1 MTKSRISNTHF
12 ISLTA
17 DLAHE
22 VVKDKFDYINDYT
35 DYRNHSKA
43 QELFEK
49 TYDLF
54 QSIVGEYLEV
64 EGRTR

>member
-1 MTKSRISNTHF
+1 MTKSKISNTHF

-17 DLAHE
+17 DLTHE

-35 DYRNHSKA
+35 DYRHHKKA
-43 QELFEK
+43 QNLFDK

-54 QSIVGEYLEV
+54 QSIVKEYLEI
-64 EGRTR
+64 EGRSK